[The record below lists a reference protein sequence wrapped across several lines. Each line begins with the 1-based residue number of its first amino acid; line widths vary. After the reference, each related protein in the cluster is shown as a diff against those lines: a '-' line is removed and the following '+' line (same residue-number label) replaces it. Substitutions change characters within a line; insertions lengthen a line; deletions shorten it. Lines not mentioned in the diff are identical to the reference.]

1 MNTCLKSIFF
11 ILGTLIVVSLNQ
23 LQANSGKDCMEGVC
37 IGDRLDNL
45 TVNWETIE
53 PPHALI
59 QKYNNLPKETPIA
72 SIYEEFNEIFASS
85 DELKLELAPYI
96 IDLQRFDDQVLEKL
110 NTVPYFCT
118 ATTLAGLLKT
128 ESTFSKIWVTA
139 RVVPNEGRKGHFRVV
154 QLERVYS
161 YMAPFLRPRDEPEL
175 NRLKKELKK
184 EYPSIQILRNI
195 DNLRGGSNDITL
207 AKYLFGFKFISA
219 SNVPATF
226 RIKDSEDIEPIDYSE
241 LKNEKCT
248 NDW

>member
-1 MNTCLKSIFF
+1 MNTWLKNIVF
-11 ILGTLIVVSLNQ
+11 ILSALIFVTQNQ
-23 LQANSGKDCMEGVC
+23 VLANSSKDCMEGIC
-37 IGDRLDNL
+37 IGDRLDSL
-45 TVNWETIE
+45 DAKWETIE

-59 QKYNNLPKETPIA
+59 QKYNSLPKETPIA
-72 SIYEEFNEIFASS
+72 SIYDEYNEIFSAS
-85 DELKLELAPYI
+85 DQLKLELAPYI
-96 IDLQRFDDQVLEKL
+96 IDLQRFDDQVLNKL
-110 NTVPYFCT
+110 NTIPYFCT

-128 ESTFSKIWVTA
+128 ESSFSKIWVTA
-139 RVVPNEGRKGHFRVV
+139 RVVPDDARKGHFRVV

-175 NRLKKELKK
+175 DRLKKDLKK
-184 EYPSIQILRNI
+184 EYPNIQVLRNI

-241 LKNEKCT
+241 LKNEKCP